1 MWQSSA
7 RADPARLRGSR
18 DSSVQALLQASV
30 PLRVLFVPSSQGR
43 SVSLLWI
50 CYLQCGSSPG
60 GTGARA
66 QGPGECGRILARGR
80 QV

>member
-7 RADPARLRGSR
+7 RPDPARLRGSL
-18 DSSVQALLQASV
+18 DSSVQASV

-50 CYLQCGSSPG
+50 CYLECGSSPG

-66 QGPGECGRILARGR
+66 QGPGEFGRILARGR